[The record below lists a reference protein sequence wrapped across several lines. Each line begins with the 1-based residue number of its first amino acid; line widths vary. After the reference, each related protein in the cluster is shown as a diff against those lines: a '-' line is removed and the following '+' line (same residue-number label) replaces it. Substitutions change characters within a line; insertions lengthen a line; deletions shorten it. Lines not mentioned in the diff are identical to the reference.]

1 MGKDKTK
8 EECRKLLIKQAA
20 EWLREK
26 RTIFVI
32 GQNEKDVDYIYA
44 LLTAGSLKHC
54 KFLRGGGKSFL
65 KDLNVA

>member
-32 GQNEKDVDYIYA
+32 GQNEKDVDYIY
-44 LLTAGSLKHC
+44 
-54 KFLRGGGKSFL
+54 
-65 KDLNVA
+65 